1 MAKKGDNRANIELKC
16 PECGYII
23 RPTDKNKKNT
33 HYLVYSVLLFI
44 FFILRFFFNYNF
56 YKFYL

>member
-33 HYLVYSVLLFI
+33 PDKMELNKYCKKCKKKQTF
-44 FFILRFFFNYNF
+44 
-56 YKFYL
+56 KEKK